1 LAVPGLPLIQ
11 AGDDLAGLIVERL
24 DAQAM
29 RLQPDDVV
37 VVAQKIV
44 SKSEGCLVDLTEVTP
59 SPRALALAQQVDK
72 DPRLVELILSES
84 RRIVRHR
91 KDVLIVEHRLGLIMA
106 NAGVDQSNV
115 AGADSGRF
123 ALTLPT
129 DPDAS
134 ADRLRA
140 ALIQKYD
147 CTVAVIIN
155 DSFGR
160 PWRRGAV
167 GVAIGCAG
175 LQALAD
181 LRGQPDLFGRSLRV
195 SEVAQ
200 ADEIAA
206 AASLLMGQAAEAL
219 PVVIL
224 RGLALKTEGTT
235 AASLIRSSAE
245 DLFR

>member
-1 LAVPGLPLIQ
+1 
-11 AGDDLAGLIVERL
+11 
-24 DAQAM
+24 
-29 RLQPDDVV
+29 
-37 VVAQKIV
+37 
-44 SKSEGCLVDLTEVTP
+44 
-59 SPRALALAQQVDK
+59 
-72 DPRLVELILSES
+72 
-84 RRIVRHR
+84 
-91 KDVLIVEHRLGLIMA
+91 
-106 NAGVDQSNV
+106 
-115 AGADSGRF
+115 
-123 ALTLPT
+123 LPT